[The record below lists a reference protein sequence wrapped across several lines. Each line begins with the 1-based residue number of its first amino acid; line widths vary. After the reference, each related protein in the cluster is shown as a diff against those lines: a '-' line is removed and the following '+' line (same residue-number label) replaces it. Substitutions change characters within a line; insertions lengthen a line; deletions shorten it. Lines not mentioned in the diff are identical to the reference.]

1 MRFARIVPQVLVAWP
16 PHIIPILGHRSR
28 GAIPTRRLIALAAA
42 FTTLLAAAAVA
53 QPPAS
58 DPPKKVVIPF
68 DFESK
73 FDNGE
78 YGQTI
83 GDMLWAKLHRQGG
96 FVIPESMQDVRD
108 WCQRTHMIPGP
119 ETTLE
124 KMKEVVAREQAG
136 DIGIWGKIERVQGF
150 ETDVYDLWINVADFS
165 VDPPRWIY
173 QKKARTQTVS
183 EIPHIYVKEAL
194 DRLYGRTEQIA
205 GAPDPELQKRW
216 EKAPNLVK
224 GDFQQGRE
232 RAGRLGPPAPRR
244 HLGCGERQGR
254 ESRQSDHPL
263 HDERGRGR
271 LDGRALLQQFLPGR
285 GRSHVSLPVPLADD
299 RLGSQGFHQVL

>member
-1 MRFARIVPQVLVAWP
+1 
-16 PHIIPILGHRSR
+16 
-28 GAIPTRRLIALAAA
+28 
-42 FTTLLAAAAVA
+42 
-53 QPPAS
+53 
-58 DPPKKVVIPF
+58 
-68 DFESK
+68 
-73 FDNGE
+73 
-78 YGQTI
+78 
-83 GDMLWAKLHRQGG
+83 
-96 FVIPESMQDVRD
+96 
-108 WCQRTHMIPGP
+108 
-119 ETTLE
+119 
-124 KMKEVVAREQAG
+124 MKEIVAKEQAG

-194 DRLYGRTEQIA
+194 DRLYGRTEQVA

-224 GDFQQGRE
+224 GDFEQGRGAP
-232 RAGRLGPPAPRR
+232 AGWDPLPHDVTWVVEKGKK
-244 HLGCGERQGR
+244 R

-299 RLGSQGFHQVL
+299 RLGGQGLHQVL